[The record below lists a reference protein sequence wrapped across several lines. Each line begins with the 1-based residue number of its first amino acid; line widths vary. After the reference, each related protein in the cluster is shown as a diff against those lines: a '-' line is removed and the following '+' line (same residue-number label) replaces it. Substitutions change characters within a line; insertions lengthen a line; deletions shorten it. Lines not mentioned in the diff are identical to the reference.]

1 MRVFIAG
8 LFHETHTFLGGLAS
22 REDFAWRRGDEMLQA
37 RGDAST
43 LDGALQ
49 VAEECGW
56 ELAFGLDARA
66 MPSAT
71 VADSVVEEWW
81 RECESALRDAMKDGI
96 DGVYYALHGAM
107 ASETHRDAEGEILRR
122 TREIIGPEIPIGG
135 VTDLHANFS
144 PLMAQNSN
152 ALVTYR
158 ENPHTDARDRAVH
171 AARILDKIMREKLRA
186 TTHFA
191 QVPILWPPTGTG
203 SANAPM
209 LTLEKL
215 ARDIE
220 SRDARVLAASVHAG
234 YSFADTRDSGVSFTI
249 IATATREEIEPH
261 LAELCDAAMQEKERG
276 NVIEEPLQNAMP
288 RILARRHEL
297 DAAGKSGPI
306 VLVEPAD
313 NIGGGAPGDGAMLLQ
328 TLLDHDIKNAAV
340 VINDAEVAAQLFNLE
355 NGASTRLVLGDKICG
370 LCGGALEIEVEVL
383 SRSDGRF
390 VLEDKNSHL
399 AAMMGENI
407 QMGNCVVVR
416 ARGAGNADV
425 RILITTK
432 KTPPFDL
439 GQLRSQGIVPEELDF
454 IGVKAAVAHRRAYD
468 PIAADSF
475 TIGTPGPCSSDLK
488 SFPFHHLRRPTYPLD
503 EIYSA

>member
-8 LFHETHTFLGGLAS
+8 LFHETHTFLGGTTTH
-22 REDFAWRRGDEMLQA
+22 EDFAWLHGEEMLRA
-37 RGDAST
+37 RGDASP

-71 VADSVVEEWW
+71 VEDSVVEEWW
-81 RECESALRDAMKDGI
+81 RECESALRAAFKDGI
-96 DGVYYALHGAM
+96 DGVYYVLHGAM
-107 ASETHRDAEGEILRR
+107 CSETCRDVEGEILRR
-122 TREIIGPEIPIGG
+122 TRDIIGAEIPIGG

-171 AARILDKIMREKLRA
+171 AARILDVIMREKLRA

-191 QVPILWPPTGTG
+191 QVPLLWPPTGTG
-203 SANAPM
+203 TASAPM
-209 LTLEKL
+209 QTLEKL

-220 SRDARVLAASVHAG
+220 HRDARVLAASVHAG
-234 YSFADTRDSGVSFTI
+234 YSFSDTHDSGVSFTI
-249 IATATREEIEPH
+249 IATAPRAEIESY
-261 LAELCDAAMQEKERG
+261 LAELCDAARREKESG
-276 NVIEEPLQNAMP
+276 NVIEEPLQQAMP
-288 RILARRHEL
+288 RVLARRREL
-297 DAAGKSGPI
+297 NAAGKRGPI
-306 VLVEPAD
+306 ILVEPSD
-313 NIGGGAPGDGAMLLQ
+313 NIGGGAPGDGAMLLK
-328 TLLDHDIKNAAV
+328 TLLEHDVKNAAV
-340 VINDAEVAAQLFNLE
+340 VINDAEVAAQLFAFGV
-355 NGASTRLVLGDKICG
+355 GASTRIKLGDKVCG
-370 LCGGALEIEVEVL
+370 LCGGALELEVKTV

-399 AAMMGENI
+399 AAMLGENI
-407 QMGNCVVVR
+407 NMGNCVVVR
-416 ARGAGNADV
+416 ARGNGNADV
-425 RILITTK
+425 LILITTNQ
-432 KTPPFDL
+432 TPPFDL

-475 TIGTPGPCSSDLK
+475 TIGTPGPCASDLK
-488 SFPFHHLRRPTYPLD
+488 SFPFQHLRRPIYPLD
-503 EIYSA
+503 EL